1 MHLKNQVLG
10 LGGTLWTR
18 RLLSD
23 VAVCADNLVGSVDF
37 LSFTMCFC
45 GRLAV
50 PRHVVCVRTKLY
62 RFLYIIYIYMYIYIY
77 ITSISIAVMAFPD
90 DANLLTNYV
99 YVDEQN
105 EGLWSVEIA

>member
-10 LGGTLWTR
+10 LGGILWTR

-50 PRHVVCVRTKLY
+50 PRHVVCVRTKPY
-62 RFLYIIYIYMYIYIY
+62 RFLYSVYIYDIYIY
-77 ITSISIAVMAFPD
+77 ILTSISIAVMAFPGP
-90 DANLLTNYV
+90 AY
-99 YVDEQN
+99 
-105 EGLWSVEIA
+105 